1 MGPRKIIHVDMDA
14 FYASV
19 EQRDFPEYKGK
30 PLIVGGPPN
39 SRSVV
44 AAASYEARKF
54 GVRSAMPSAKAAQ
67 LAPRAIFVFPRFEV
81 YKEVSRQIREIF
93 LEYTDRVEM
102 LSLDEGYLDV
112 TFNKKNIPFAVS
124 IAKEIRKEIL
134 ARTGLTASA
143 GVGNSKF
150 IAKLASEK
158 NKPDGLTV
166 VLPED
171 VLSFIDPLP
180 VSSFHGVGKVTA
192 RRMEDLGI
200 RFGRDLRRKSLNELI
215 QHFGKA
221 GIYYHKISRGED
233 DREVEPFRERKS
245 LGAEITFDRDRIES
259 EDLLTQLKYL
269 ADEVERRL
277 KKRDFSGR
285 TLTLKVKFHDFT
297 LKTRSKTLAE
307 PVYLAEDLFPVA
319 KDLLGEFFE
328 KKGEGFFSSKAI
340 RLLGISL
347 SHPNPEEQEKEPE
360 LFPNF

>member
-1 MGPRKIIHVDMDA
+1 MEPRKIIHVDMDA

-30 PLIVGGPPN
+30 ALVVGGPPG

-54 GVRSAMPSAKAAQ
+54 GIRSAMPCSRAAQ
-67 LAPRAIFVFPRFEV
+67 LAPQAIFVFPRFEA
-81 YKEVSRQIREIF
+81 YKEVSRQIKEIF

-112 TFNKKNIPFAVS
+112 TFNKKNIPYAVT
-124 IAKEIRKEIL
+124 IAKEIRSEIL
-134 ARTGLTASA
+134 KRTNLTASA

-171 VLSFIDPLP
+171 VVSFIEPLP

-192 RRMEDLGI
+192 QKMEELGI
-200 RFGRDLRRKSLNELI
+200 RTGKDLRTKSIEELV
-215 QHFGKA
+215 QHFGKM
-221 GIYYHKISRGED
+221 GIYYYKISRGED
-233 DREVEPFRERKS
+233 DREVESSRERKS
-245 LGAEITFDRDRIES
+245 LGAEITFDQDRIEK
-259 EDLLTQLKYL
+259 EDLFNQLKYV
-269 ADEVERRL
+269 AGEVERRL

-285 TLTLKVKFHDFT
+285 TLTLKIKFYDFT
-297 LKTRSKTLAE
+297 LKTRSKTLPE
-307 PVYLAEDLFPVA
+307 MIFSEEDLFNTASSLLEEFIETKNGKLVA
-319 KDLLGEFFE
+319 N
-328 KKGEGFFSSKAI
+328 KAI

-347 SHPNPEEQEKEPE
+347 SHPNAAEEEPS
-360 LFPNF
+360 LFPFL

>member
-1 MGPRKIIHVDMDA
+1 MEPRKIIHVDMDA

-30 PLIVGGPPN
+30 PLIVGGPPG

-54 GVRSAMPSAKAAQ
+54 GVRSAMPCSRAIQ
-67 LAPRAIFVFPRFEV
+67 LAPQAIFVFPRFEA
-81 YKEVSRQIREIF
+81 YKEVSRQIKEIF

-112 TFNKKNIPFAVS
+112 TFNKKNIPFAVT
-124 IAKEIRKEIL
+124 IAKEIRSEIL
-134 ARTGLTASA
+134 KRTSLTASA

-158 NKPDGLTV
+158 NKPNGLTV

-171 VLSFIDPLP
+171 VISFIEPLP

-192 RRMEDLGI
+192 QKMEELGI
-200 RFGRDLRRKSLNELI
+200 RTGKDLRTKSVEELV
-215 QHFGKA
+215 QHFGKM
-221 GIYYHKISRGED
+221 GIYYYKISRGED
-233 DREVEPFRERKS
+233 DREVESSRERKS
-245 LGAEITFDRDRIES
+245 LGAEITFDQDRIEK
-259 EDLLTQLKYL
+259 EDLFNQLKYVSG
-269 ADEVERRL
+269 EVERRL

-285 TLTLKVKFHDFT
+285 TLTLKIKFHDFT
-297 LKTRSKTLAE
+297 LKTRSKTLPE
-307 PVYLAEDLFPVA
+307 MIFSAEDLFNTASSLLEEFIESKDGKLVA
-319 KDLLGEFFE
+319 I
-328 KKGEGFFSSKAI
+328 KAI

-347 SHPNPEEQEKEPE
+347 SHPNSVEEEAEPS
-360 LFPNF
+360 LFPTL

>member
-1 MGPRKIIHVDMDA
+1 MEPRKIIHVDMDA

-30 PLIVGGPPN
+30 PLIVGGPPG

-54 GVRSAMPSAKAAQ
+54 GVRSAMPCSRAAQ
-67 LAPRAIFVFPRFEV
+67 LAPQAIFVFPRFEA
-81 YKEVSRQIREIF
+81 YKEVSGQIKEIF

-112 TFNKKNIPFAVS
+112 TFNKKNIPYAVT
-124 IAKEIRKEIL
+124 IAKEIRSEIL
-134 ARTGLTASA
+134 KRTNLTASA

-158 NKPDGLTV
+158 NKPNGLTV

-171 VLSFIDPLP
+171 VVSFIEPLP

-192 RRMEDLGI
+192 QKMEELGI
-200 RFGRDLRRKSLNELI
+200 RTGKDLRTKSIEELV
-215 QHFGKA
+215 QHFGKM
-221 GIYYHKISRGED
+221 GIYYYKISRGED
-233 DREVEPFRERKS
+233 DREVESSRERKS
-245 LGAEITFDRDRIES
+245 LGAEITFDQDRIEK
-259 EDLLTQLKYL
+259 EDLFNQLKYVSG
-269 ADEVERRL
+269 EVERRL

-285 TLTLKVKFHDFT
+285 TLTLKIKFHDFT
-297 LKTRSKTLAE
+297 LKTRSKTLPETIFTAD
-307 PVYLAEDLFPVA
+307 DLFHIASSLLEEFMEIKDGKSVA
-319 KDLLGEFFE
+319 N
-328 KKGEGFFSSKAI
+328 KAI

-347 SHPNPEEQEKEPE
+347 SHPNLVEEEPS
-360 LFPNF
+360 LFPFF

>member
-1 MGPRKIIHVDMDA
+1 MEPRKIIHVDMDA

-30 PLIVGGPPN
+30 PLIVGGPPG

-54 GVRSAMPSAKAAQ
+54 GVRSAMPCSRAAQ
-67 LAPRAIFVFPRFEV
+67 LAPQAIFVFPRFEA
-81 YKEVSRQIREIF
+81 YKEVSRQIKEIF

-112 TFNKKNIPFAVS
+112 TFNKKNIPYAVT
-124 IAKEIRKEIL
+124 IAKEIRNEIL
-134 ARTGLTASA
+134 KRTDLTASA

-158 NKPDGLTV
+158 NKPNGLTV

-171 VLSFIDPLP
+171 VVSFIEPLP

-192 RRMEDLGI
+192 QKMEELGI
-200 RFGRDLRRKSLNELI
+200 RTGKDLRTRSVEELV
-215 QHFGKA
+215 QHFGKM
-221 GIYYHKISRGED
+221 GIYYYKISRGED
-233 DREVEPFRERKS
+233 DRVVESSRERKS
-245 LGAEITFDRDRIES
+245 LGAEITFDQDRIEK
-259 EDLLTQLKYL
+259 EDLFNQLKYV
-269 ADEVERRL
+269 AGEVERRL

-285 TLTLKVKFHDFT
+285 TLTLKIKFHDFT
-297 LKTRSKTLAE
+297 LKTRSKTLPE
-307 PVYLAEDLFPVA
+307 MIFSAEDLFKTASPLLEEFIETKDGKLVA
-319 KDLLGEFFE
+319 N
-328 KKGEGFFSSKAI
+328 KAI

-347 SHPNPEEQEKEPE
+347 SHPNFVEEDEPS
-360 LFPNF
+360 LFPAL